1 MKKKDLKKIAK
12 IITEEIR
19 IYNSPM
25 AEKVEEYTW
34 CEYDSEVSNKFKK
47 MILSLSNYKNNL
59 RFDVN
64 DTRICITTEDLTL
77 IKSGKASSNRVYNE
91 YNYLRV
97 EVVKDGFS
105 VNHGYNKRSFYRDNN
120 MYNDLID
127 DIKDITKKIN
137 SDNFTEIWT
146 DVMKES
152 GVIRDSNLD
161 DLLNG

>member
-1 MKKKDLKKIAK
+1 
-12 IITEEIR
+12 
-19 IYNSPM
+19 
-25 AEKVEEYTW
+25 
-34 CEYDSEVSNKFKK
+34 
-47 MILSLSNYKNNL
+47 
-59 RFDVN
+59 
-64 DTRICITTEDLTL
+64 
-77 IKSGKASSNRVYNE
+77 
-91 YNYLRV
+91 
-97 EVVKDGFS
+97 
-105 VNHGYNKRSFYRDNN
+105 